1 MKFVHTADLHLDS
14 PVVTLAEIPN
24 ATNERRIEQ
33 RNVINEIVE
42 YIKQNSIPYFFISGD
57 LYEQDYIRK
66 STVEYVNN
74 LFKTIPN
81 TKIFI
86 VPGNHDPYIN
96 NSFYKKF
103 KWNSNVHIFSDKLE
117 KIEDDIVDIYG
128 YGFNNFYMENSY
140 PQIVV
145 QNVDKINILLTHGNL
160 DSGNDE
166 QRPYNPLNSKVLKES
181 KFDYIALGHIHKKS
195 YNDYDNQKIVYPGSP
210 ISLGF
215 DELGDRGFIVG
226 QIDENTKKLSLEFVK
241 TTAKTFEE
249 TSLDITNCYSTE
261 DVIQRINNMQLNF
274 NKYYKLILNGKHNF
288 EIDTKQ
294 ILELVSQKNII
305 KIKDQS
311 KTNYDIKE
319 ISEQISLK
327 GMFAKQI
334 LNKIEQAENEE
345 TKEELLQAFEIGMDV
360 FNK

>member
-33 RNVINEIVE
+33 RNVINEMVE

-66 STVEYVNN
+66 STIEYVNN
-74 LFKTIPN
+74 LFKTIPD

-96 NSFYKKF
+96 NSFYKNF
-103 KWNSNVHIFSDKLE
+103 KWNSNVHIFTDKLE
-117 KIEDDIVDIYG
+117 KIEDDIVNIYG
-128 YGFNNFYMENSY
+128 YGFNDFYMENNY

-145 QNVDKINILLTHGNL
+145 QNVEKINILLTHGNL

-166 QRPYNPLNSKVLKES
+166 QRPYNPLNSKALKES

-226 QIDENTKKLSLEFVK
+226 QIDENTKKLSLEFVE

-261 DVIQRINNMQLNF
+261 DVIQSINNMQLNF

-294 ILELVSQKNII
+294 ILELISQKNII

-327 GMFAKQI
+327 GMFATQI